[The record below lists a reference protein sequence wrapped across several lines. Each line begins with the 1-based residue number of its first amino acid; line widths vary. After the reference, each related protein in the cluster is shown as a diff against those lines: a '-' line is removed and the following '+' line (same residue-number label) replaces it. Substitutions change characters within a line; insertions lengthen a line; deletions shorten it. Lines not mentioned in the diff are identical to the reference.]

1 MSLIRRE
8 LEEVWSALR
17 EAANHRPNALQ
28 AVRIRN
34 LRGIGDLWLPFSYP
48 VSVLA
53 GPNRCGKS
61 TVLCACACAYH
72 VPGRPR
78 DFRPG
83 VLFPNFP
90 GRRSGEYSDLA
101 PPTELEFDY
110 RHHGGYLA
118 MRWRRGKSWNRS
130 YLGRKNASQPERD
143 LYLRTL
149 ANLTN
154 PSEVRGILQLAR
166 QEFRTAE
173 IPPELLLF
181 ADRILGRQE
190 RRLALIEAGG
200 RDLLFTAARSPG
212 QPNYSEFHM
221 SSGER
226 AILRLSKDLSALRGA
241 LVLIDE
247 VEVGLHPYTQQ
258 QTMLEL
264 QRLALRRDLQVVVAT
279 HSPVVLDSVPEEARL
294 FLDRDDATSEVRR
307 VFPYRDLL
315 QKALYGQS
323 RDQLSILCED
333 AVAEAV
339 IHGVLDVLNPQLAM
353 RHDDFVIGRDTGQDE
368 FPGHIRSLA
377 KFDKLRDLL
386 VVLDGDARRREA
398 EISDLAAQFGHR
410 LQPLFLPGDLP
421 PEGWIWDTLRAQAAE
436 YAAVLGISAA
446 DLRAEMQRIEQLL
459 AGSVHRRDRVKA
471 ALRALTEHL
480 NRTAVAVARA
490 VAQRETAAGR
500 SPMAEFHVELREQIE
515 AWRRRQG
522 RPG

>member
-1 MSLIRRE
+1 MSLIKRE
-8 LEEVWSALR
+8 LEEVWSSLR
-17 EAANHRPNALQ
+17 AAANRRRSALQ
-28 AVRIRN
+28 AIRIRN
-34 LRGIGDLWLPFSYP
+34 LRGIGDLRVPFSYP

-61 TVLCACACAYH
+61 TVLFACACAYR
-72 VPGRPR
+72 VPARPR
-78 DFRPG
+78 DFRPS

-90 GRRSGEYSDLA
+90 GRQSGEYSDLV
-101 PPTELEFDY
+101 PPTELEFEY
-110 RHHGGYLA
+110 LHHGRHLA
-118 MRWRRGKSWNRS
+118 MSWRRGKSWNRS
-130 YLGRKNASQPERD
+130 YLGRKNASQPERE

-166 QEFRTAE
+166 KDFRTAE
-173 IPPELLLF
+173 ISPDLLLF

-190 RRLALIEAGG
+190 RRLSLIEAGA
-200 RDLLFTAARSPG
+200 RDLLFAAARSSG
-212 QPNYSEFHM
+212 QPTYSEFHM

-226 AILRLSKDLSALRGA
+226 AILRLSKDLSCLRGA

-264 QRLALRRDLQVVVAT
+264 QRLALRGELQIVAAT

-294 FLDRDDATSEVRR
+294 FLDRDDATAEVRL
-307 VFPYRDLL
+307 VPPYRDLL

-339 IHGVLDVLNPQLAM
+339 IHGVLDVLNPQLGM

-368 FPGHIRSLA
+368 FPGHIRTMG

-386 VVLDGDARRREA
+386 VVLDGDARHREVG
-398 EISDLAAQFGHR
+398 IRDLAEQFGQR
-410 LQPLFLPGDLP
+410 LRPLFLPGDGP
-421 PEGWIWDTLRAQAAE
+421 PERWIWDTLQVKAAE
-436 YAAVLGISAA
+436 YAEVLGISPA

-459 AGSVHRRDRVKA
+459 AGSVQRHDRVKA

-480 NRTAVAVARA
+480 NRSAVELARA

-500 SPMAEFHVELREQIE
+500 SPMASFHLELREQIE
-515 AWRRRQG
+515 AWRRR
-522 RPG
+522 